1 MRSLQVTSLLGDSL
15 EDAGVD
21 VLGFSLSPSE
31 HAI

>member
-1 MRSLQVTSLLGDSL
+1 MRSLQVTFVPGPSL

-21 VLGFSLSPSE
+21 VLGFLLSPSE